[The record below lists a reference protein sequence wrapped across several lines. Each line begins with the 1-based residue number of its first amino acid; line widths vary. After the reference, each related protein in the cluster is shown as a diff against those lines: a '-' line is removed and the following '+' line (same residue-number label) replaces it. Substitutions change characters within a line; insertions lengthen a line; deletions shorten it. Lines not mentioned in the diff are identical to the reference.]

1 MEKSLSRNSTP
12 SAASS
17 ERAIEPELV
26 RAKIAQ
32 AHEAL
37 RAHQIDLWLVFL
49 QETSVYREPV
59 LDYVIGRDVTWQ
71 SAFLYTAAGES
82 VAIVGNFDVDGFEAR
97 GCFDRVVG
105 YTQGI
110 AADLS
115 AELRR
120 LDPNRIALN
129 FAADNP
135 AADGLTHGMFLL
147 LEGILAEVDMKDRV
161 VSANPIVR
169 SVRGR
174 KTPAEERRL
183 TEAVR
188 LTEAAFAQLCTERLL
203 GMSEAQIAA
212 RIAELARR
220 ADCGLAFGTIVNAG
234 TQSPLGHTHPGES
247 RLQPG
252 ELLHIDFGFVY
263 RDYCADLQ
271 RCAYALK
278 SGESAPPQELT
289 NAFDAV
295 AQTIQASF
303 KELAPGRLGHQVDG
317 VARRFIIARG
327 FPAYAHALG
336 HQLGRSVHDGGAL
349 LGPEWPRYGDSPRWP
364 LEEGQVFTLELEA
377 TVPTI
382 GHASLEE
389 AVIITRDGA
398 RWLSVPQLTPALLG
412 P

>member
-1 MEKSLSRNSTP
+1 V
-12 SAASS
+12 AS
-17 ERAIEPELV
+17 ERTVEPELI

-37 RAHQIDLWLVFL
+37 RREAIDLWLVFL

-59 LDYVIGRDVTWQ
+59 LDYVIGQDVTWQ
-71 SAFLYTAAGES
+71 SAFLYTAAGEA
-82 VAIVGNFDVDGFEAR
+82 VAIVGNFDVDAFEAR

-110 AADLS
+110 ADDLV

-120 LDPNRIALN
+120 LDPQKIALD

-135 AADGLTHGMFLL
+135 GADGLTHGLYLL
-147 LEGILAEVDMKDRV
+147 LEGWLAELGMRDRV

-169 SVRGR
+169 SVRGC
-174 KTPAEERRL
+174 KSELEVQRL
-183 TEAVR
+183 TEAVKR
-188 LTEAAFAQLCTERLL
+188 TEAAFAQLCTEPLV
-203 GMSEAQIAA
+203 GTSEVQISA
-212 RIAELARR
+212 RITELAER
-220 ADCGLAFGTIVNAG
+220 AGCGLAFGNIVNAG
-234 TQSPLGHTHPGES
+234 TKSAAGHTHPGDAIFEA
-247 RLQPG
+247 G

-271 RCAYALK
+271 RCVYALK
-278 SGESAPPQELT
+278 PGETAPPAELT

-295 AQTIQASF
+295 AQTIQTAF
-303 KELAPGRLGHQVDG
+303 AELAPGRQGHHIDA

-349 LGPEWPRYGDSPRWP
+349 LGPQWPRYGDSPSWP
-364 LEEGQVFTLELEA
+364 LEEGQIFTLELEA

-382 GHASLEE
+382 GYASLEE
-389 AVIITRDGA
+389 DVIITASGA
-398 RWLSVPQLTPALLG
+398 RWLSTPQLAPVLLG